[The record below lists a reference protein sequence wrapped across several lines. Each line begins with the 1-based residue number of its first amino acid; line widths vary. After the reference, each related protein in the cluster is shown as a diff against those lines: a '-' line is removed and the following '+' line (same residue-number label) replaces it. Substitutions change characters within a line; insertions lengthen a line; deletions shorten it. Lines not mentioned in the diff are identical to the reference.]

1 MKLLKLT
8 NDSNKRL
15 NFPIRGPDGKRLT
28 FEVGETRF
36 VSPATV
42 QHPTVSPY
50 IGKGLTLAGQEMPKK
65 KELPPVAPP
74 METKVAPTSEN
85 EPSTEEPLSEP
96 EEPADNAADELR
108 DLYVEAP
115 GITESN
121 VDAVLDYFP
130 TPRSLA
136 EATEDD
142 LLELGVSRTYVKRI
156 KKWAKA
162 Q

>member
-1 MKLLKLT
+1 MKLLKLI
-8 NDSNKRL
+8 NDSSKRL
-15 NFPIRGPDGKRLT
+15 NFPIRGSDGKRLT

-42 QHPTVSPY
+42 QHPTVSAY
-50 IGKGLTLAGQEMPKK
+50 IGRGLTLVDQEPPKK

-74 METKVAPTSEN
+74 TETVAAPTSEN

-96 EEPADNAADELR
+96 EEPAESAEDNLR

-121 VDAVLDYFP
+121 VDDVLEYYP
-130 TPRSLA
+130 TLDSLTK
-136 EATEDD
+136 ATEDD
-142 LLELGVSRTYVKRI
+142 LLALGVSRSYVKRI